1 MDILEIVKKH
11 RENCSLQELKIA
23 NYVLTQYDKVVF
35 MTASKLAETVGVSQP
50 TVIRFAQ
57 HLGFVGYH
65 EFVGAL
71 QELIRLELTTPDRF
85 SISLRN
91 GGEVSRYPIRF
102 INKEIETL
110 TLFSQHFP
118 FESYKK
124 ALQIIATSHKV
135 YVIGM
140 RGSAALVMYFSYFLS
155 KVKRPVFHITHGGTI
170 NYDLLLEMEKKD
182 LAIIVTFP
190 RYPEE
195 TIRMARYL
203 RKKGHQILT
212 ITDNSESPVIPFSDL
227 SIIVPVSFS
236 TIFDSYLAPFCL
248 FNMIV
253 TDVGKTSRQKAQK
266 LINDFEVL
274 AEEVNIFHKVS
285 RRQRD
290 SRDE

>member
-1 MDILEIVKKH
+1 MDILEIVRKH
-11 RENCSLQELKIA
+11 RENCSPQELKIA

-35 MTASKLAETVGVSQP
+35 MTASRLAETIGVSQP
-50 TVIRFAQ
+50 TVVRFAQ
-57 HLGFVGYH
+57 HLGFVGYQ

-91 GGEVSRYPIRF
+91 GGKVSKYPIGF

-118 FESYKK
+118 FESYQK
-124 ALQIIATSHKV
+124 ALQIIGRSHKI

-140 RGSAALVMYFSYFLS
+140 RGSAALAIYFSYFLS
-155 KVKRPVFHITHGGTI
+155 KVKRPVVQITHGGTMD
-170 NYDLLLEMEKKD
+170 YDVLLEMKKRD
-182 LAIIVTFP
+182 LAIILAFP

-195 TIRMARYL
+195 TIRMARYI

-212 ITDNSESPVIPFSDL
+212 ITDNPESPVIQFSDL

-236 TIFDSYLAPFCL
+236 TIFDSYLASFCL

-253 TDVGKTSRQKAQK
+253 TEVGKTSRQKAQK

-274 AEEVNIFHKVS
+274 AEEINIFHRTS
-285 RRQRD
+285 RRQRN
-290 SRDE
+290 SRNE

>member
-11 RENCSLQELKIA
+11 RENCSPQELKIA
-23 NYVLTQYDKVVF
+23 NYVLAQYDKVVF
-35 MTASKLAETVGVSQP
+35 MTASRLAETVGVSQP
-50 TVIRFAQ
+50 TVIRFVQ
-57 HLGFVGYH
+57 HLGLGGYH

-85 SISLRN
+85 SISLRS

-118 FESYKK
+118 FESYQK
-124 ALQIIATSHKV
+124 ALQIIATSRKV

-140 RGSAALVMYFSYFLS
+140 RGSAALAVYFSYFLG
-155 KVKRPVFHITHGGTI
+155 KVKRPVLHLTHGGTI
-170 NYDLLLEMEKKD
+170 DYDVLLEMRKKD
-182 LAIIVTFP
+182 LAIILAFP

-195 TIRMARYL
+195 TIRMAQYIW
-203 RKKGHQILT
+203 KKGHQILT

-236 TIFDSYLAPFCL
+236 TIFDSYLASFCL

-253 TDVGKTSRQKAQK
+253 TEVGKTSRQKAQK
-266 LINDFEVL
+266 LINDFELL
-274 AEEVNIFHKVS
+274 AEEINIFHKTS
-285 RRQRD
+285 RQQRN
-290 SRDE
+290 SRNE